1 MVNNFF
7 FYYRMA
13 RSKSRS
19 RKSIRRLRKT
29 TRRRRMRGGA
39 NQLVFPATVEN
50 ASYESSLSSPSK
62 MMLSQGNEYQSIH
75 AGQHGGAVAVNLAPA
90 PPGFTGVLEN
100 GLRGQAWL
108 GPLDASMQAVQG
120 MSDQSGGR
128 RRGRKG
134 SRRGRKGS
142 RRGRKGSRRGRK
154 GSRRM
159 RGGATNYSKPSGSA
173 SGSASGVKKN
183 NSKAM
188 TQAVARKNNSGA
200 RKNNSGSRKN
210 TPGAI
215 TASGTKGPSQ
225 GVMAITKAVAKKQG
239 GGSAFSL
246 SHAQEFGAP
255 GMLLSPGQ
263 EAQALE
269 SMNPEWKLA
278 TNPSAFTP
286 R

>member
-1 MVNNFF
+1 
-7 FYYRMA
+7 
-13 RSKSRS
+13 
-19 RKSIRRLRKT
+19 
-29 TRRRRMRGGA
+29 MRGGA

-142 RRGRKGSRRGRK
+142 RR
-154 GSRRM
+154 M
-159 RGGATNYSKPSGSA
+159 RGGATNYSKP

-188 TQAVARKNNSGA
+188 TQAVA

>member
-1 MVNNFF
+1 
-7 FYYRMA
+7 
-13 RSKSRS
+13 
-19 RKSIRRLRKT
+19 
-29 TRRRRMRGGA
+29 MRGGSH
-39 NQLVFPATVEN
+39 QLVFPATVEN

-100 GLRGQAWL
+100 GLRSQAWL

-128 RRGRKG
+128 RRGRKA
-134 SRRGRKGS
+134 SRRGRKA
-142 RRGRKGSRRGRK
+142 SRRGRK

-159 RGGATNYSKPSGSA
+159 R
-173 SGSASGVKKN
+173 
-183 NSKAM
+183 
-188 TQAVARKNNSGA
+188 
-200 RKNNSGSRKN
+200 
-210 TPGAI
+210 
-215 TASGTKGPSQ
+215 
-225 GVMAITKAVAKKQG
+225 